1 MYISSYEYYYVIC
14 HTYIYG
20 SVDALLNRITTE
32 TLLRFSAVESYSQK
46 TGKMGSYSTVMLYSE
61 GLCCHSVPL
70 FSDGKCDPLK
80 D

>member
-1 MYISSYEYYYVIC
+1 MYISSYEYYYMRC

-46 TGKMGSYSTVMLYSE
+46 TGKMESYSTPK
-61 GLCCHSVPL
+61 GLCCHRVAL